1 MIATIIAVLVVGYAI
16 YFICGYISNQEKIRK
31 IREQEETAQRAYESN
46 QKYQEWVNEL
56 EGFNQSINNDLGF
69 GVDFDPG
76 DRFDQL
82 WKLGEIRYENRYVE
96 TFETALANIEDS
108 YRSAISEILPHLQG
122 LYSLPTV
129 LSLLKCLRALYK
141 NDEKFNPAI
150 DALKHFIEYT
160 ERETYLIDLSEYGT
174 CNFKFNNMT
183 DFAKFDKET
192 EALKQKMTEMIAV
205 MHQDLGKYYEK
216 IPQIFTPEYID
227 LACELLW
234 RTAVRKPFNQEYFKL
249 TRGFF
254 GAYTIRCLVD
264 NRYVLNKYAA
274 ECKKNGVKERVIRA
288 EKVEYWLAFIY
299 AKNQIGG
306 YHTVAQEKENILQW
320 VTDMAYLQKQEE
332 CFILA
337 SGLAWLELYEL
348 EKDVLRCLVSAK
360 VNLSIALQD
369 RLAFLENGGNTNF
382 TIYDVK
388 EYDDIFHY
396 DSSSIDWN
404 KEAFDVFFRKLEMS
418 RRKLNY
424 SLAISKWTKSL
435 PVPRGVAFDADALY
449 KALLGLKDDFENDNL
464 TLERKIPKAIN
475 LADMEQETA
484 YVFHFDGKRNKCI
497 SVLLICDKYGRNIN
511 LEFITLFTPEEGIS
525 YELLKKYALAI
536 KDNIYMES
544 FREAVLQEVDEITKE
559 NKTVKDESGDEEM
572 KVFG

>member
-1 MIATIIAVLVVGYAI
+1 MIATIIAVVVVVYAGYFVI
-16 YFICGYISNQEKIRK
+16 EYLNKSVINENIRK
-31 IREQEETAQRAYESN
+31 QEAARQEQYERD
-46 QKYQEWVNEL
+46 QIFQAWFDKL
-56 EGFNQSINNDLGF
+56 EAFNQNINNEMAW

-82 WKLGEIRYENRYVE
+82 WELGELCPESRYTE
-96 TFETALANIEDS
+96 TFETVLVNIENS
-108 YRSAISEILPHLQG
+108 YRSAISEVLPHLQG

-129 LSLLKCLRALYK
+129 LGFLRCLRALYK
-141 NDEKFNPAI
+141 NDERFNPAI
-150 DALKHFIEYT
+150 DALKSFIAYT
-160 ERETYLIDLSEYGT
+160 ERETYLIDFSEYGI
-174 CNFKFNNMT
+174 CNFRFDRIT
-183 DFAKFDKET
+183 DFTKFDEET
-192 EALKQKMTEMIAV
+192 EMLKQKITDMITA

-216 IPQIFTPEYID
+216 IPQVFTPEYID

-234 RTAVRKPFNQEYFKL
+234 RTAVRKPFNQEYFKF

-274 ECKKNGVKERVIRA
+274 ECKKDGTKERIIRA
-288 EKVEYWLAFIY
+288 EKVEYWLALIY

-306 YHTVAQEKENILQW
+306 YNTVSQEKENILQW

-348 EKDVLRCLVSAK
+348 EKDVLSCLVSAK
-360 VNLSIALQD
+360 VNLSIALQE

-382 TIYDVK
+382 IIYDVK
-388 EYDDIFHY
+388 EEDGIFPY

-404 KEAFDVFFRKLEMS
+404 NEAFDVFFRKLEMS
-418 RRKLNY
+418 HRRLDY
-424 SLAISKWTKSL
+424 SLAISKWKKSL
-435 PVPRGVAFDADALY
+435 PVPRGVVFDSDALY
-449 KALLGLKDDFENDNL
+449 KALLALVDDYKNDNL
-464 TLERKIPKAIN
+464 TLKRKIPKALN
-475 LADMEQETA
+475 LADIEQESSF
-484 YVFHFDGKRNKCI
+484 VFHFDGKRNKCI
-497 SVLLICDKYGRNIN
+497 SVALICDKYGRNIN

-525 YELLKKYALAI
+525 YDLLKKYALAI

-544 FREAVLQEVDEITKE
+544 FREAVLQEVDEIIKAKKE
-559 NKTVKDESGDEEM
+559 VYDEPEEM
-572 KVFG
+572 KVFS

>member
-1 MIATIIAVLVVGYAI
+1 MISTIIAILVVGFVLLGLWG
-16 YFICGYISNQEKIRK
+16 FISDYETSQRIEEESLARQE
-31 IREQEETAQRAYESN
+31 QYERDR
-46 QKYQEWVNEL
+46 KYQEWLNEL
-56 EGFNQSINNDLGF
+56 EEFNRSINNEIGY

-82 WKLGEIRYENRYVE
+82 WKLGEVCPESRYIEGFRN
-96 TFETALANIEDS
+96 ALTNIEDS

-122 LYSLPTV
+122 LYSLSAV

-141 NDEKFNPAI
+141 NDDRFNPAI
-150 DALKHFIEYT
+150 DAMKSFIAYT
-160 ERETYLIDLSEYGT
+160 ERETYLIDFSDYGI
-174 CNFKFNNMT
+174 CNFKFNKIT
-183 DFAKFDKET
+183 DFAKFDEET
-192 EALKQKMTEMIAV
+192 EALKEKITDMLAAMR
-205 MHQDLGKYYEK
+205 QDLGKYYEN
-216 IPQIFTPEYID
+216 IPQVFMPEYID

-274 ECKKNGVKERVIRA
+274 ECKKNGAKERIIRA
-288 EKVEYWLAFIY
+288 EKVEYWLALIY

-306 YHTVAQEKENILQW
+306 YNTVSQEKENILQW
-320 VTDMAYLQKQEE
+320 VTDMAYLGKQEE

-348 EKDVLRCLVSAK
+348 EKDVLRCLVSVK
-360 VNLSIALQD
+360 VNLSIALQE
-369 RLAFLENGGNTNF
+369 RLTFLENGGNTNF
-382 TIYDVK
+382 VIYDVK
-388 EYDDIFHY
+388 EDNGIFPY

-404 KEAFDVFFRKLEMS
+404 NEAFDVFFRKLEMAH
-418 RRKLNY
+418 RKLNY
-424 SLAISKWTKSL
+424 SLAISKWTRSL
-435 PVPRGVAFDADALY
+435 PVPRGVTFDSDALY
-449 KALLGLKDDFENDNL
+449 KAFLELLKDFENDNP
-464 TLERKIPKAIN
+464 TLARKIPKVLN
-475 LADMEQETA
+475 LADIEREPS

-497 SVLLICDKYGRNIN
+497 SVVLICDKYGRNIN

-525 YELLKKYALAI
+525 YDLLKKYALAI

-544 FREAVLQEVDEITKE
+544 FREAILQEVDEVTKAKE
-559 NKTVKDESGDEEM
+559 TASDKSEEM
-572 KVFG
+572 KVFS